1 MDIERSSRAEP
12 CGLRWCVGARAP
24 GARARAAGAARRA
37 STAATAGAAGRAA
50 GPGARA
56 EVEAGVY
63 AAGCGQAAVFAGQGD
78 AKRAAQKGSTGAG
91 RSTGTDESGSTGDA
105 DGAGGNHR
113 NGADQRVPIER
124 SEPGRGPVH
133 GGARATDCGKWLGG
147 GATRADGDRP
157 SDGGAE
163 GRTS

>member
-1 MDIERSSRAEP
+1 MDIERGSRAEP
-12 CGLRWCVGARAP
+12 CGLRWCVGAP
-24 GARARAAGAARRA
+24 GARTGPAGAARRV
-37 STAATAGAAGRAA
+37 ATAGGA

-56 EVEAGVY
+56 EGEAGVY

-105 DGAGGNHR
+105 DGAGGDYR